1 LLKKLQIETHHH
13 ISFVVGG
20 TMDYQDK
27 VRQRAATIASEK
39 KVERRGGGRV
49 RAARPSAAVLRLLG
63 FAEVV
68 P

>member
-1 LLKKLQIETHHH
+1 
-13 ISFVVGG
+13 
-20 TMDYQDK
+20 MDYQDK